1 MAVGKRAFRSPESI
15 EAERFTRAC
24 VQPYLS
30 SRGFTVLADERRG
43 PEQLVS
49 AITPSGEKLRMR
61 VRTCWKWAFVPS
73 AERRV
78 SACQLTAGNNGGWE
92 ATFGRI
98 AAAQDKA
105 GTSHILF
112 VQGDEV
118 GIQLAALV
126 PSPLLYPI
134 WQRQRDVC
142 SAQISSGRMGRIK
155 ANFVENGDSPTI
167 WLKDERAPGGKDV
180 ADVFW
185 TWPGV
190 QDLGKLTQVE
200 AASEDD
206 TFDDLTGVDYSMYG
220 ADGAPRV
227 KTTRSEVKRDDRV
240 RRKVLER
247 ASGCERESCGERRV
261 YAGFLD
267 VHHVLGV
274 ERSDRVWNCVALC
287 PNCHREAHFSPERD
301 KLNAELIEYARRF
314 APATLKPA

>member
-24 VQPYLS
+24 VQPFLS
-30 SRGFTVLADERRG
+30 SRGFTVLSDERRG

-49 AITPSGEKLRMR
+49 AIAPSGKRIRMR
-61 VRTCWKWAFVPS
+61 VRTCWKWAHVPS

-92 ATFGRI
+92 ATFDRI
-98 AAAQDKA
+98 AKAQDKS

-134 WQRQRDVC
+134 WQRQREVC
-142 SAQISSGRMGRIK
+142 SAQINSGRMGRIK

-190 QDLGKLTQVE
+190 QDLGKFTEIE

-206 TFDDLTGVDYSMYG
+206 TFDDLPGVDYSMYG

-227 KTTRSEVKRDDRV
+227 KTARSEVKRDDRV

-247 ASGCERESCGERRV
+247 AGGCERASCGERRA

-267 VHHVLGV
+267 VHHILGV
-274 ERSDRVWNCVALC
+274 EKSDRVWNCVALC
-287 PNCHREAHFSPERD
+287 PNCHREAHFSPNRESI
-301 KLNAELIEYARRF
+301 NAQLLEYASRF
-314 APATLKPA
+314 APVQKAA

>member
-24 VQPYLS
+24 VQPFLT

-61 VRTCWKWAFVPS
+61 VRTCWKWALVPS
-73 AERRV
+73 AERKV

-92 ATFGRI
+92 ATFDRI
-98 AAAQDKA
+98 AKAQDKA

-134 WQRQRDVC
+134 WQRQREVC
-142 SAQISSGRMGRIK
+142 SAQINSGRMGRIK

-185 TWPGV
+185 AWPGV
-190 QDLGKLTQVE
+190 QDLGTLTDG
-200 AASEDD
+200 AAPEDD
-206 TFDDLTGVDYSMYG
+206 TFDDLPGVDYSMYG
-220 ADGAPRV
+220 ADGAPRI
-227 KTTRSEVKRDDRV
+227 KTTRSQVKRDDRV
-240 RRKVLER
+240 RRKVLKR
-247 ASGCERESCGERRV
+247 AGGCERALCIDRRT
-261 YAGFLD
+261 YPGFLD
-267 VHHVLGV
+267 VHHILGI
-274 ERSDRVWNCVALC
+274 EKSDREWTCVALC

-301 KLNAELIEYARRF
+301 KLNEELLEYALRF
-314 APATLKPA
+314 APTPPKAA